1 MALAVQTNFLLN
13 TAIQFAFPLIENWIG
28 LNLTFGIFAALTAY
42 R

>member
-1 MALAVQTNFLLN
+1 MNFLCN
-13 TAIQFAFPLIENWIG
+13 TVIQFAFPLVEDRIG